1 MREKKS
7 VKCAFIGLGNVGT
20 GADEAAAPS
29 NRVETKEIEKKRR
42 VDQFAVTGNRRTRK
56 GKERKGGG
64 PVERRRE
71 QWQRIGHYQQQPKKE
86 KEKKRQ
92 DPRRENFLGRLMS
105 IVVRRHRGER
115 PVFFFFSFT
124 FFSPGIAS
132 ITGRQAGR
140 QAKYFSRFLPRL
152 NCSMIL
158 NCARLNSTDFHLL
171 LFPIR
176 RFYFY

>member
-29 NRVETKEIEKKRR
+29 NRVETKEREKKRR

-86 KEKKRQ
+86 KEKKTTRSKKRKFSRAT
-92 DPRRENFLGRLMS
+92 DVDRRSSSQRGKASFFL
-105 IVVRRHRGER
+105 
-115 PVFFFFSFT
+115 FFLYLFFT
-124 FFSPGIAS
+124 WYCVYN
-132 ITGRQAGR
+132 RQAGR
-140 QAKYFSRFLPRL
+140 QAGKVFLSFSTSFELFNDFKLRAPQL
-152 NCSMIL
+152 NG
-158 NCARLNSTDFHLL
+158 
-171 LFPIR
+171 FPPSFIP
-176 RFYFY
+176 YT